1 MVTTSVARSSSDD
14 DALCT
19 SGSVDDEGYG
29 DYQFKRMPFE
39 LQGVPATAKLPFGCW
54 VSGRALC
61 LSMTTYGVLSLHRG
75 YERVSGKV

>member
-39 LQGVPATAKLPFGCW
+39 LQGVQRLQSCRLVAGSVVARY
-54 VSGRALC
+54 V
-61 LSMTTYGVLSLHRG
+61 
-75 YERVSGKV
+75 